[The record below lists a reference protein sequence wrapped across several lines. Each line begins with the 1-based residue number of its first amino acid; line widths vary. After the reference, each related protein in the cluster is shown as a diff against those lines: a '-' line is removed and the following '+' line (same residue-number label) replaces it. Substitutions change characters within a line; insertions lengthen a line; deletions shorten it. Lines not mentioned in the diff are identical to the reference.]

1 MPPSDPPRDLI
12 IAGAGGMGRETS
24 AWVRDALP
32 SARLHGF
39 VASPDTPDGEQLD
52 GLPVWADLDT
62 PHGIYGDVGVVLGIG
77 SPALRRI
84 VTRQADTI
92 GLPLVTV
99 AHPRS
104 YLGPNVVIADGV
116 LIAPNVTVT
125 CDGIIG
131 RGVVLNYGA
140 QIGHDADI
148 GDHAF
153 VGPATALGG
162 NVTIGSRAFVG
173 IGATVLPGRSIG
185 TGAMIGAGAVVTRD
199 VPASVVVAGMP
210 ARVVRET

>member
-1 MPPSDPPRDLI
+1 MQPSDPPSGLI
-12 IAGAGGMGRETS
+12 IAGAGGMGREAA
-24 AWVRDALP
+24 AWVRDSFP
-32 SARLHGF
+32 SARLRGF
-39 VASPDTPDGEQLD
+39 VASPDTPEGERLA
-52 GLPVWADLDT
+52 GFSVWADLDT
-62 PHGIYGDVGVVLGIG
+62 PYGIYGDVGVVLGLG
-77 SPALRRI
+77 SPALRRL
-84 VTRQADTI
+84 VTQQADTI

-104 YLGPNVVIADGV
+104 YLGPNVVLADGV

-125 CDGIIG
+125 CDGGIG
-131 RGVVLNYGA
+131 RGVLLNYGA

-162 NVTIGSRAFVG
+162 NVTIGSGAFVG
-173 IGATVLPGRSIG
+173 IGATVLPGRSVG
-185 TGAMIGAGAVVTRD
+185 LDAVVGAGAVVTRD
-199 VPASVVVAGMP
+199 VPARVVVAGVP